1 VGQDVFSIEV
11 SRSYSVTPH
20 SLGLLWTNDQP
31 DAEPCTCRHTSL
43 KTDIHPC
50 LPAEFEPAIPASEGP
65 QTHTVDGAVTDIGKY
80 YTFTLRKFTK
90 HRVTTLF
97 SPQDSVITTKQQKL
111 PTAPWRSTIED
122 LSAEV
127 TVRTRHSF
135 CTSRWSRA
143 DPCKHADVPSSTPV
157 PV

>member
-1 VGQDVFSIEV
+1 MTRFLDHTQRRTTVGRTLLDELSDRRRDLYLTIHNNHNRQTSITLV
-11 SRSYSVTPH
+11 
-20 SLGLLWTNDQP
+20 G
-31 DAEPCTCRHTSL
+31 
-43 KTDIHPC
+43 
-50 LPAEFEPAIPASEGP
+50 FEPTVSTSEWP
-65 QTHTVDGAVTDIGKY
+65 QTHALDRAVTDIGKY

-90 HRVTTLF
+90 HRITTLF
-97 SPQDSVITTKQQKL
+97 SSQDSAITTKQQKL

-122 LSAEV
+122 LSAEM

-143 DPCKHADVPSSTPV
+143 DPCKYADVSSSMPV

>member
-1 VGQDVFSIEV
+1 MISPTQS
-11 SRSYSVTPH
+11 SVPDDTQH
-20 SLGLLWTNDQP
+20 S
-31 DAEPCTCRHTSL
+31 RHTYVRA
-43 KTDIHPC
+43 PRGNR
-50 LPAEFEPAIPASEGP
+50 PAIPASEWP
-65 QTHTVDGAVTDIGKY
+65 QTHALGRAVTDIGKY

-97 SPQDSVITTKQQKL
+97 SSQDSTITTKQQKL

-143 DPCKHADVPSSTPV
+143 DPCKHADVPPSMPV